1 MDFNHPSLSPYEAAL
16 VRFVTHAV
24 QHPTVPDDVFD
35 DVRPYLTDR
44 ELLEVMQV
52 AGFYWSFGRVCTV
65 LEIEVEDDHGTAVVE
80 ASLRLSRSGAL
91 ET

>member
-1 MDFNHPSLSPYEAAL
+1 
-16 VRFVTHAV
+16 
-24 QHPTVPDDVFD
+24 
-35 DVRPYLTDR
+35 
-44 ELLEVMQV
+44 MQV